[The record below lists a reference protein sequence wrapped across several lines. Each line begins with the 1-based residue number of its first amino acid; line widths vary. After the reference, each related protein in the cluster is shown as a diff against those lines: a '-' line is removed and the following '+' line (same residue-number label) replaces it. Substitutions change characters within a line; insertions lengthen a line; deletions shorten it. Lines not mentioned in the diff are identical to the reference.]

1 VSEKQRREGFRKA
14 EASLRLEGMDPS
26 GITLYE
32 SLKSRIIL
40 GVISYEQGRAE
51 LLEYYGKK
59 FQEGD

>member
-1 VSEKQRREGFRKA
+1 MSEKQRREGFRKA

-40 GVISYEQGRAE
+40 GVISYELGIAE
-51 LLEYYGKK
+51 LL
-59 FQEGD
+59 